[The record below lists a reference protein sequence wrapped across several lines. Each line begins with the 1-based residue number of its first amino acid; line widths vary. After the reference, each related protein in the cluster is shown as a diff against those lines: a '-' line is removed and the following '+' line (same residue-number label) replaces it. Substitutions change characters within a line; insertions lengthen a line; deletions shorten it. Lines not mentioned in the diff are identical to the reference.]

1 MKRFILLAHGEVD
14 RAPEFRQAHM
24 KWWSAIQSRVVD
36 AGGPL
41 VDGRDVAA
49 DGAVVQLTADMGPS
63 LGYSIVQA
71 ESIDEAVG
79 LLADCPMGMGVYEIA
94 AGPEGASSERG
105 GE

>member
-1 MKRFILLAHGEVD
+1 MKRFILLAHGETE

-36 AGGPL
+36 PGGPL
-41 VDGRDVAA
+41 VAGRDVGA
-49 DGAVVQLTADMGPS
+49 DGYVVELTAEMGPS

-79 LLADCPMGMGVYEIA
+79 LLADCPMGMWVYEIA
-94 AGPEGASSERG
+94 TGPEGASPERG